1 MIVSPKKSSGSFFL
15 PNLPLILTREYFWC
29 GQWDINISGR
39 RHWFCP
45 ACAPRFIK
53 ILDQFGNQLQLGE
66 KYTGEEEEE
75 EINITFSIMVIIIV
89 RRRVWFRSCA
99 GRQLV
104 LKSIELSLTC
114 WEIESNKLDWW
125 LQYKTNEASW
135 AEEIY
140 SGNYP

>member
-1 MIVSPKKSSGSFFL
+1 MQRNPLFL

-66 KYTGEEEEE
+66 KYTGEEEE
-75 EINITFSIMVIIIV
+75 INITVIIIV
-89 RRRVWFRSCA
+89 IIIRR
-99 GRQLV
+99 LV
-104 LKSIELSLTC
+104 LC
-114 WEIESNKLDWW
+114 R
-125 LQYKTNEASW
+125 EATGFEKYRAQSDMLR
-135 AEEIY
+135 
-140 SGNYP
+140 N